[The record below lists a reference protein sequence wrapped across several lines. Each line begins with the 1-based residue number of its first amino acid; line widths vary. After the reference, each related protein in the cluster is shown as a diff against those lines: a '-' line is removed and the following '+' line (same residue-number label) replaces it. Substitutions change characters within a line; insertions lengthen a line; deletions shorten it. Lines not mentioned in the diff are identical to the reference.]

1 MNESVVVLHVHTY
14 ELLANCCISIKMGH
28 IFSFTGTNKIILL
41 CEDLNFCCC
50 CCFVFI
56 FAETLIKP
64 IEPIEKVIDLLHMQA
79 HQIGNTIKE

>member
-1 MNESVVVLHVHTY
+1 MIVFPLYINQEQVKQEHKIYSKVHVNESVVVLHVHTY

-56 FAETLIKP
+56 FAETLI
-64 IEPIEKVIDLLHMQA
+64 
-79 HQIGNTIKE
+79 N